1 MTEEEEE
8 AAIPISFFVSSLLF
22 FFPCAAAKL
31 YNAKLGE
38 SRQANPSQSN
48 PHAGLATAKPI
59 GQGLSVRHFEIA
71 SASIT
76 ASLPPSHQEKNQPY
90 STSHSTSYSTS
101 NDDKNTDTTQHIR
114 YCTTTIEMQGQGE
127 DEVIITMKHSQVWVP
142 LDLQTMYLSKSN
154 VQDADTWMRWKLAKD
169 QQG

>member
-22 FFPCAAAKL
+22 FFPLRCRKTP
-31 YNAKLGE
+31 
-38 SRQANPSQSN
+38 SR
-48 PHAGLATAKPI
+48 K
-59 GQGLSVRHFEIA
+59 
-71 SASIT
+71 
-76 ASLPPSHQEKNQPY
+76 
-90 STSHSTSYSTS
+90 
-101 NDDKNTDTTQHIR
+101 DTTQHIR

>member
-76 ASLPPSHQEKNQPY
+76 ASLPPSHQEK
-90 STSHSTSYSTS
+90 
-101 NDDKNTDTTQHIR
+101 HIR